1 MTGEAGS
8 AAAGLCP
15 RCLEQDPPQRS
26 TPPAAPQ
33 LHRGVQKLKQDIKA
47 LRASSLAAF
56 RACWEHLQD
65 GLSAVEAAVQGAQL
79 CHQALLAWQSK
90 VGQLERSLQE
100 ADARYQLEKQKRRV
114 LHNRLVELKGNIRV
128 HCRIRP
134 LLPFDKEFGD
144 PASQDS
150 SVPAGVVHAIDDVSD
165 VPNTLSLEKPSV
177 RCFPQSP
184 ESSRDG

>member
-1 MTGEAGS
+1 MCTWPCVRGAEGPAW
-8 AAAGLCP
+8 L
-15 RCLEQDPPQRS
+15 QRVLRTTRLPGGGRFS
-26 TPPAAPQ
+26 PYR
-33 LHRGVQKLKQDIKA
+33 HKLKQDIKA